1 MAVDVT
7 NQMNVEAASLRS
19 EPTDSLASDL
29 TDQPTLDPAENLG
42 ADTVGQLGSGVSYD
56 IAWDQI
62 QGRRSSQQDCAVCI
76 PMGVAQHLLVLADGM
91 GGHAA
96 GDVASSVAVTSFCS
110 AFEAPGMPEEP
121 NERLIVALETAN
133 YAIHDRAAAEPELTG
148 MGTTLVAAVVE
159 GRELRWVSVGDSP
172 LWLVRGGEIRRL
184 NANHSVA
191 GELAEQVAAGE
202 MTAAEAATV
211 PGRSMLFSALLGG
224 DIDLVDIPEAPE
236 RLETEDV
243 VIIASD
249 GVETCGPDEL
259 IGIVCGGDDAAA
271 GLVDRILAAVEDRE
285 IDYQDNAT
293 LIVCRLPLSENQVTS
308 E

>member
-1 MAVDVT
+1 MT
-7 NQMNVEAASLRS
+7 EQS
-19 EPTDSLASDL
+19 
-29 TDQPTLDPAENLG
+29 TLDSTEKPAADPLG
-42 ADTVGQLGSGVSYD
+42 KFASGATGQLSSDVSHD

-62 QGRRSSQQDCAVCI
+62 QGRRRSQQDCAVCI
-76 PMGVAQHLLVLADGM
+76 PLGVGQHLLVLADGM

-96 GDVASSVAVTSFCS
+96 GDVASSLAVTGFCS

-121 NERLIVALETAN
+121 NERLMAALEAAN
-133 YAIHDRAAAEPELTG
+133 YAIHDRVAAEPELTG

-172 LWLVRGGEIRRL
+172 LWLVRDGEIRRL

-202 MTAAEAATV
+202 MTAAEAAEA
-211 PGRSMLFSALLGG
+211 PGRAMLFSALLGEN
-224 DIDLVDIPEAPE
+224 IDLVDIPEAPV
-236 RLETEDV
+236 RLESGDV
-243 VIIASD
+243 IMIASD
-249 GVETCGPDEL
+249 GVETCSLEEL
-259 IGIVCGGDDAAA
+259 IGIVGGRDDAAA
-271 GLVDRILAAVEDRE
+271 ELVDQILTAVEDHE

-293 LIVCRLPLSENQVTS
+293 LIVCRVSVSENQVAS

>member
-1 MAVDVT
+1 
-7 NQMNVEAASLRS
+7 MNVEAASLRS
-19 EPTDSLASDL
+19 EPTDPLASNV
-29 TDQPTLDPAENLG
+29 TEHPTLDPAEKPG
-42 ADTVGQLGSGVSYD
+42 ADRAGQLSSGVSYD

-62 QGRRSSQQDCAVCI
+62 QGRRRSQQDCAVCI
-76 PMGVAQHLLVLADGM
+76 PMGVARHLLVLADGM

-96 GDVASSVAVTSFCS
+96 GDVASSVAVTGFCG

-121 NERLIVALETAN
+121 SERLMAALEAAN
-133 YAIHDRAAAEPELTG
+133 YAIHDRVAAEPELAG

-172 LWLVRGGEIRRL
+172 LWLVRCGEIRRL

-202 MTAAEAATV
+202 MTAAEAATA
-211 PGRSMLFSALLGG
+211 PGRAMLFSALLGE

-236 RLETEDV
+236 RLEPGDV
-243 VIIASD
+243 VMIASD

-259 IGIVCGGDDAAA
+259 IGIVGSGDDAAA
-271 GLVDRILAAVEDRE
+271 ELVGRIIAAVEDHE

-293 LIVCRLPLSENQVTS
+293 LIVCRLPLSESQVAS